1 MDQVIPLIIN
11 AIRQGQAAEAERL
24 CRASLE
30 QQPQAADTLLL
41 LGMSLQQQGRFHEA
55 VPIFARLTE
64 LQPELVEHWSNYATV
79 LDLAGEA
86 VAAEGALKAA
96 LRLAPNDADLL
107 DRLGTLQLQLRE
119 FLDARATLFKAYALT
134 PDSPV
139 VRIHAAQAC
148 MACRDSRIGEL
159 VRPWRQWLPLEDDL
173 QLTLAELQ
181 MQLTDGPA
189 ARDLLEDLVKR
200 SPDNTGA
207 KLLLAGVYERTNQLD
222 EAAALL
228 EQLAKASP
236 PPAADGMRRAI
247 AYHRSRLALRQ
258 RKPTEAR
265 RELEASG
272 PLSEVDFRYYFALG
286 EACDKVG
293 DTAAAMRALEEAH
306 RRQVEEIRAIAPYR
320 FEAGAPIIPHA
331 AARVSPEDLEKW
343 PELKAPDAS
352 QSPVF
357 IVGFPRSGTTLLEQ
371 MLDAHPRLQSMDER
385 PFFNNLSNQLEEQGW
400 RVPQD
405 LNKLDQRDCDELRKG
420 YLTLACDKVRRRWDA
435 QLVDKNPLN
444 MLLLPIIHRLF
455 PEAKFILALRHPCDV
470 MLSCYM
476 QNFQS
481 MVLTVACASL
491 ENLAKAYVEAFQ
503 CWLYHVDVFKP
514 QVFVSRYEELIA
526 DTPRQT
532 ARISEFLGLGD
543 SEAMLRFDARAIEKG
558 YIATPSYAQVIQP
571 INTKGLNRWH
581 RYREYF
587 EPVLPILQPMLDHWG
602 YSAKAG

>member
-1 MDQVIPLIIN
+1 MDQAIPLIVS
-11 AIRQGQAAEAERL
+11 AIQQGQPVEAERL
-24 CRASLE
+24 CRISLARQPE
-30 QQPQAADTLLL
+30 QAEALLL
-41 LGMSLQQQGRFHEA
+41 LGMSLQQQGRMDEA
-55 VPIFARLTE
+55 VPYYSRLTE
-64 LQPELVEHWSNYATV
+64 LQPQVVEHWSNYATALAMV
-79 LDLAGEA
+79 GDLTEA
-86 VAAEGALKAA
+86 KEALKSA
-96 LRLAPNDADLL
+96 LRLAPEDADLL
-107 DRLGTLQLQLRE
+107 DRLGTVQLQLRE
-119 FLDARATLFKAYALT
+119 FLDARATLFKAFAIA

-159 VRPWRQWLPLEDDL
+159 VRPWRQWLPLDDDL
-173 QLTLAELQ
+173 QFTLAELQ

-189 ARDLLEDLVKR
+189 ARDLLEDLVRR
-200 SPDNTGA
+200 SPEHPGA
-207 KLLLAGVYERTNQLD
+207 RLLLAGIYERTNQLE
-222 EAAALL
+222 EADALL
-228 EQLAKASP
+228 QEIEASP
-236 PPAADGMRRAI
+236 DAGADGMRKAI
-247 AYHRSRLALRQ
+247 AYHKSRLALR
-258 RKPTEAR
+258 RRNPVEAR
-265 RELEASG
+265 TILETSG
-272 PLSEVDFRYYFALG
+272 PLSETDFRYYFALA
-286 EACDKVG
+286 EACDKSG
-293 DTAAAMRALEEAH
+293 DTAAAMRALEVAH
-306 RRQVEEIRAIAPYR
+306 KRQVDEIRAIAPYR
-320 FEAGAPIIPHA
+320 FEPGAPIIPHA
-331 AARVSPEDLEKW
+331 AARVSSEDLHGW
-343 PELKAPDAS
+343 PPLRAPDAS

-385 PFFNNLSNQLEEQGW
+385 PFFNNLSNQLEDQGW

-405 LNKLDQRDCDELRKG
+405 LGKLEQRDCDELRKG

-543 SEAMLRFDARAIEKG
+543 SESMLRFDERAIEKG

-587 EPVLPILQPMLDHWG
+587 EPVLPILRPMLEYWG
-602 YSAKAG
+602 YSTEAG